1 MKKMQNPTTNGVAL
15 LALRRCECRF
25 AVCDLLCPA
34 DTFFARN
41 LRCRTARIAHI
52 TMASPSPSR
61 RGDLRTCIEGAL
73 PERTGSPVW
82 PTTVRARPAVT
93 AKTGRRIGP
102 ILPRPLWAVGS
113 APHVIS
119 LIVPGGKRPLLPP
132 AEFEQVAV
140 PSRPGPRV

>member
-52 TMASPSPSR
+52 TMALVAPSGRLRCGRGRKSPAAT
-61 RGDLRTCIEGAL
+61 D
-73 PERTGSPVW
+73 
-82 PTTVRARPAVT
+82 
-93 AKTGRRIGP
+93 KTGRRIGP
-102 ILPRPLWAVGS
+102 SLPRPLWAVGS

-132 AEFEQVAV
+132 AEFEQGCSAISPRPEGLMRVRAV
-140 PSRPGPRV
+140 SK